1 MKQSLHPWFEQAWSE
16 LNLTNMPHAILLH
29 GQTGIGKMDFA
40 LHLAKALICET
51 SQATKPAVS
60 VKLVIGLIQA
70 ITLTFWGLFQRAKPI
85 YCPMKRWQGT
95 MVWMKSPKKAGKR

>member
-40 LHLAKALICET
+40 LHLAKALICENT
-51 SQATKPAVS
+51 QTEKPCCQCEACHWFDTGNHPDFLGIVPES
-60 VKLVIGLIQA
+60 KKL
-70 ITLTFWGLFQRAKPI
+70 
-85 YCPMKRWQGT
+85 Y
-95 MVWMKSPKKAGKR
+95 